1 MQSWIRWWCLRRYR
15 VMREEQQA
23 NIRRLAEKMRLA
35 ACGGQP
41 ATEEIV
47 QQFLRLPPEGRREVL
62 DVLEM
67 CVRQGWQWPQGE
79 YPAARASS
87 AEL

>member
-1 MQSWIRWWCLRRYR
+1 
-15 VMREEQQA
+15 MREEQQD
-23 NIRRLAEKMRLA
+23 NVRRLAEKMRLA

-67 CVRQGWQWPQGE
+67 CVRQGLQCPQGE

>member
-67 CVRQGWQWPQGE
+67 CVHQGLQCPHGE
-79 YPAARASS
+79 
-87 AEL
+87 

>member
-1 MQSWIRWWCLRRYR
+1 MQPDGRKR
-15 VMREEQQA
+15 VERARDE
-23 NIRRLAEKMRLA
+23 LRLA
-35 ACGGQP
+35 ACGGRP
-41 ATEEIV
+41 ASEEIV
-47 QQFLRLPPEGRREVL
+47 REFLRLPPEGRREVL

>member
-15 VMREEQQA
+15 AMREEQQD

-35 ACGGQP
+35 ACGGRP
-41 ATEEIV
+41 ASEEIV
-47 QQFLRLPPEGRREVL
+47 REFLRLPPEGRREVL

-67 CVRQGWQWPQGE
+67 CVHQGLQCPHGE
-79 YPAARASS
+79 
-87 AEL
+87 